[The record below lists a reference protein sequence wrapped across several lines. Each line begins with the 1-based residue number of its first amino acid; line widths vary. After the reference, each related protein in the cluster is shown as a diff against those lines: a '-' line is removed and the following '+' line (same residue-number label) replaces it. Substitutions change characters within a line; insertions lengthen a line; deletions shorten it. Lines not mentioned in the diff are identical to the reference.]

1 MLTLLLEEMK
11 VVLPVYEHNAY
22 WLHPE
27 NLLLANLADEN
38 AATRADAVDKII
50 KIRHPIAIPEVRERE
65 RERER
70 EKERER

>member
-50 KIRHPIAIPEVRERE
+50 TWEALCASTSEESPRERE
-65 RERER
+65 RSEGL
-70 EKERER
+70 